1 VSCFFLSRVID
12 EITSSRAVTRRSRV
26 STVAFKRF
34 TSELSPAV
42 AVTVAAVLADVDVD
56 TGVVAAAVPELLT
69 ETCFACGACAV
80 LNVGVGYKPGCA
92 PVVRAGAG
100 AGYKP
105 GCAPVVRAGAGAGYK
120 PTGVAKGRP
129 MENPSSGNVCGGCF
143 GGVFDGAEGT
153 TGPCRGAG
161 YRPAM
166 GNENPISGRTAVPC
180 IADLLINGG
189 RLLPMY
195 Q

>member
-1 VSCFFLSRVID
+1 MSCFFLSRVID

-105 GCAPVVRAGAGAGYK
+105 
-120 PTGVAKGRP
+120 TGVAKGRP